1 MDIGSRRVFRLSLTV
16 AVTLAA
22 AYGLAL
28 DMPFIA
34 PLFAFMLSAAPK
46 PPMGLKSLI
55 GLTLVLSLTLGVG
68 LILIPILTHYP
79 LTGLMLVLLGLF
91 FSNYLTLNLGKGPVG
106 ALLTIGV
113 ALISSAGLMGYQVA
127 TSLIN
132 ALTIGII
139 LAVMCQWV
147 VYPFFPEDS
156 LPPAPPP
163 APAPAQ
169 SSWLALRA
177 TFIVFPSFMMALF
190 NPALFLPI
198 VMKAVALGQQTS
210 AINARTAGVELLG
223 STIMGG
229 VLAILFWI
237 GLSIEPNL
245 WMFFLWMLLFGIY
258 ITAKF
263 YRVIASRYP
272 PSFWQNVLVTLLI
285 LLGPAVADTATGKDP
300 YKAFAVRMLLFI
312 MVTIYAW
319 IAVVVLDR
327 LYERSKQRADSLA
340 LTGEARA

>member
-1 MDIGSRRVFRLSLTV
+1 MDIGSKRVFRLSLTI

-127 TSLIN
+127 TSLID
-132 ALTIGII
+132 ALIIGIV
-139 LAVMCQWV
+139 LAVACQWV

-163 APAPAQ
+163 APAPTQ

-177 TFIVFPSFMMALF
+177 TLIVFPSFMLGLL
-190 NPALFLPI
+190 NPALYLPI

-210 AINARTAGVELLG
+210 AMDARAAGRELLG
-223 STIMGG
+223 STLMGG

-237 GLSIEPNL
+237 GLSIHPNL

-263 YRVIASRYP
+263 YGVIASRYP

-327 LYERSKQRADSLA
+327 LYERSKRRSGSGALA
-340 LTGEARA
+340 AEATA